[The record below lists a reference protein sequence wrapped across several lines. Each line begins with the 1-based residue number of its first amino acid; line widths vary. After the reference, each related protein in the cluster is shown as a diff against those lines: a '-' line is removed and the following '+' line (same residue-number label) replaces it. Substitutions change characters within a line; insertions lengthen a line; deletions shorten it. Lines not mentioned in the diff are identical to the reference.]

1 METDM
6 SMQEQV
12 NDFLNDLRD
21 SGAINMFGAVPYI
34 VEEFGVNKYEAR
46 DLLKNWMNSFSHR
59 DLEEQI

>member
-1 METDM
+1 M

-46 DLLKNWMNSFSHR
+46 DLLKNWMMSFSHR

>member
-1 METDM
+1 METYM

-46 DLLKNWMNSFSHR
+46 DLLKNWMNSFSNR
-59 DLEEQI
+59 DWEERI

>member
-1 METDM
+1 M

-46 DLLKNWMNSFSHR
+46 DLLKNWMNSFSNR
-59 DLEEQI
+59 DWEERI

>member
-1 METDM
+1 M
-6 SMQEQV
+6 SMQKQV

-46 DLLKNWMNSFSHR
+46 DLLKNWMNSFSNR
-59 DLEEQI
+59 DWEEQI

>member
-1 METDM
+1 M

-46 DLLKNWMNSFSHR
+46 DLLKNWMNSFSNR
-59 DLEEQI
+59 DWEEQI

>member
-1 METDM
+1 M
-6 SMQEQV
+6 SMQKQV